1 MKKTILAAAA
11 VLALAIGVPVDGARA
26 AEPTLVLSAAVTGP
40 IDGRLIR
47 TQQGLALLGDGGLT
61 RLEGQVGAA
70 GWTGE
75 GWVTPVAPG
84 KRWVLAVENP
94 RTGGMI
100 EPQLRGRMVVGD
112 LSAAQPF
119 SDQSQIV
126 HNAAWPVA
134 AVENADGSLTMLVWA
149 KAPPFVTE
157 SGYRL
162 VRWTPGTSTKTAVL
176 ADWPGGPGEVGPSQM
191 LADGQGGFSLLTR
204 MAESSDCGRR
214 AGFALTTIAP
224 DLTVS
229 DGPSVCL
236 GEAFTPFTTEI
247 LGSARTAQGPV
258 WFVSGKQ
265 AGAHRIGRIAAVG
278 GALKVKTLGEL
289 SAGEITSMAYD
300 GATLLI
306 AQGGKV
312 SRISADGK
320 VSAVKVAAP
329 SCGGRKAGGK
339 TTVSVA
345 AIDGRLHL
353 LAAADGCVNVWTY

>member
-1 MKKTILAAAA
+1 MMKTVVAAAMG
-11 VLALAIGVPVDGARA
+11 LAISLWANAALA
-26 AEPTLVLSAAVTGP
+26 AEPTLVLSARVPGP
-40 IDGRLIR
+40 VEGRLVR
-47 TQQGLALLGDGGLT
+47 TSQGLALLADKGLT
-61 RLEGQVGAA
+61 RLEGQVGPADWA
-70 GWTGE
+70 GK

-84 KRWVLAVENP
+84 KRWVLAVEDP

-112 LSAAQPF
+112 LSAARPF

-157 SGYRL
+157 PGYRL
-162 VRWTPGTSTKTAVL
+162 VRWTPGTSTKTAML
-176 ADWPGGPGEVGPSQM
+176 ADWPGGAGEVGPAQM
-191 LADGQGGFSLLTR
+191 LADGHGGFSLLTR
-204 MAESSDCGRR
+204 MAENSDCGRR

-236 GEAFTPFTTEI
+236 GDAFTPFTTEI
-247 LGSARTAQGPV
+247 IGSAQTAQGPV

-265 AGAHRIGRIAAVG
+265 AGAHRIGRISATG

-289 SAGEITSMAYD
+289 PAGEITSTAYD
-300 GATLLI
+300 GATLFI

-312 SRISADGK
+312 SRIGADGK
-320 VSAVKVAAP
+320 LTSVRVAAP
-329 SCGGRKAGGK
+329 ACDGRKAGGRPS
-339 TTVSVA
+339 VSVA
-345 AIDGRLHL
+345 SIDGKLHL